1 MLHAKPKQCVFKNGL
16 FYYCPILVLNTWLV
30 SFHNVGDENRN
41 SGGTSLRSCTRQET
55 CILCERRLSI
65 CITRPQFLKA
75 YLQLDDTLTRRKN
88 CLPAVSDNNGWETAL
103 QALAMNGLYR
113 DCFSS
118 SLLRLARNPALCSSI
133 ISSTWET
140 NFLLRQPFIRS
151 SSLKARNLVTC
162 KVNFVTKKLRYFA
175 IYSVY
180 KREMTCK
187 VPFSCSS
194 AHQIACCSV

>member
-30 SFHNVGDENRN
+30 SFHNVADENRN
-41 SGGTSLRSCTRQET
+41 SSGTSLRSCSRQET
-55 CILCERRLSI
+55 CILCERRLSAA
-65 CITRPQFLKA
+65 LDLHNKA
-75 YLQLDDTLTRRKN
+75 TVFKSLSSTRRYIDSSQKLSPSRKRQQR
-88 CLPAVSDNNGWETAL
+88 LPWKEPSL

-140 NFLLRQPFIRS
+140 NFLLR
-151 SSLKARNLVTC
+151 
-162 KVNFVTKKLRYFA
+162 
-175 IYSVY
+175 
-180 KREMTCK
+180 
-187 VPFSCSS
+187 
-194 AHQIACCSV
+194 